1 LNDKIAGETMNT
13 GPNTGKNRKKVLI
26 VGRMPEAGIAVL
38 KARDDVDYEILT
50 NDTVP
55 SLHPKLADANAVTLG
70 ATPFRQA
77 ELDAAPGMMVV
88 ARLGVG
94 FDAVEI
100 PALNKR
106 KIPLMTTGT
115 ANSVSVA
122 EHAMYMLLASARLV
136 KKYDRFV
143 REKGWLERLSD
154 LPADLSG
161 KKILVVGIGRIGSR
175 TVKRCVAF
183 DMEVFVLDPNVSAAD
198 IEKAGA
204 AKVTDLKAILPKVD
218 FVSVH
223 CPKSPETVDMFNT
236 ETLGL
241 MKPEA
246 FLVNTA
252 RGGIV
257 NEDALFEALSTR
269 KLRGAGL
276 DVLDKEPPDPANKLF
291 TLENVIFSPHM
302 AGVTKEASD
311 RMAVTAIENI
321 LSVFDGRPNASN
333 VVNKEVLG

>member
-1 LNDKIAGETMNT
+1 MTT
-13 GPNTGKNRKKVLI
+13 GPNTGKNRKRVLI
-26 VGRMPEAGIAVL
+26 VGRMPQAGLDAL
-38 KARDDVDYEILT
+38 KKRDDVDFEILT
-50 NDTVP
+50 DD
-55 SLHPKLADANAVTLG
+55 SIGKLHPALKDANAVTLG
-70 ATPFRQA
+70 ATAFRQA
-77 ELDAAPGMMVV
+77 ELDAAPGMLVV

-94 FDAVEI
+94 YDAVEI

-106 KIPLMTTGT
+106 RVPLMTTGI

-136 KKYDRFV
+136 NKSDRFV
-143 REKGWLERLSD
+143 RGNAWGDRLSD

-161 KKILVVGIGRIGSR
+161 KAILVVGMGRIGSR

-183 DMEVFVLDPNVSAAD
+183 EMDVHVLDPNISEAD
-198 IEKAGA
+198 IKKAGA
-204 AKVTDLKAILPKVD
+204 AKVTDLKATLPNVD

-223 CPKSPETVDMFNT
+223 CPKSPETVNMFNA
-236 ETLGL
+236 ETIAL

-252 RGGIV
+252 RGGII
-257 NEDALFEALSTR
+257 NEDALFAALSSG

-291 TLENVIFSPHM
+291 GLENVIFSPHM

-321 LSVFDGRPNASN
+321 LSVFDGRVNAAN

>member
-1 LNDKIAGETMNT
+1 MST

-26 VGRMPEAGIAVL
+26 VGRMPQAGLDVL
-38 KARDDVDYEILT
+38 KKRDDVEYEIVT
-50 NDTVP
+50 DDTVP
-55 SLHPKLADANAVTLG
+55 SLHPKLKDANAVTLG

-94 FDAVEI
+94 FDAVEV

-106 KIPLMTTGT
+106 RIPLMTTGT

-122 EHAMYMLLASARLV
+122 EHAMYMMLAASRLV
-136 KKYDRFV
+136 KKSDRWV
-143 REKGWLERLSD
+143 REGGWRERLSD
-154 LPADLSG
+154 LPSDVAG
-161 KKILVVGIGRIGSR
+161 KKVLVVGMGRIGSR
-175 TVKRCVAF
+175 TVKRTVAF
-183 DMEVFVLDPNVSAAD
+183 EMETYVLDPNVSAAE

-204 AKVTDLKAILPKVD
+204 TKVTDLKAILPKVD
-218 FVSVH
+218 YVSIH
-223 CPKSPETVDMFNT
+223 CPKSPETVDMFNA
-236 ETLGL
+236 ETLAR
-241 MKPEA
+241 MKPTA

-257 NEDALFEALSTR
+257 NEDALFDALSTG

-276 DVLDKEPPDPANKLF
+276 DVLDREPPDPKNKLF

-302 AGVTKEASD
+302 AGVTEEASN
-311 RMAVTAIENI
+311 RMAVTAVESV
-321 LSVFDGRPNASN
+321 LSVFDGRPNAQFC
-333 VVNKEVLG
+333 VNKEVLG

>member
-1 LNDKIAGETMNT
+1 MTT

-26 VGRMPEAGIAVL
+26 VGRLPQAGIDVL
-38 KARDDVDYEILT
+38 KKRDDVDFEILT
-50 NDTVP
+50 DDKP
-55 SLHPKLADANAVTLG
+55 ASLHPKLKDANAVTLG
-70 ATPFRQA
+70 GTPFRQP

-94 FDAVEI
+94 FDAVDVR
-100 PALNKR
+100 ALNQR
-106 KIPLMTTGT
+106 GIPLMTTGI

-136 KKYDRFV
+136 KKYDRLV
-143 REKGWLERLSD
+143 REGNWGHRLTD

-161 KKILVVGIGRIGSR
+161 KSILVVGMGRIGSR

-183 DMEVFVLDPNVSAAD
+183 EMDTYVLDPNVPEAE
-198 IEKAGA
+198 IKKAGA
-204 AKVTDLKAILPKVD
+204 TKVTDLKAILPKVD

-223 CPKSPETVDMFNT
+223 CPKAPETIDMFNA

-241 MKPEA
+241 MKPDA

-257 NEDALFEALSTR
+257 NEDALYNALKSG

-276 DVLDKEPPDPANKLF
+276 DVLDKEPPDADNKLF
-291 TLENVIFSPHM
+291 SLENVIFSPHM

-311 RMAVTAIENI
+311 RMAVTAVENI
-321 LSVFDGRPNASN
+321 LSVFDGHPNAAHC
-333 VVNKEVLG
+333 VNKEVLQ

>member
-1 LNDKIAGETMNT
+1 MNT

-50 NDTVP
+50 DDTVP

-77 ELDAAPGMMVV
+77 ELDVAPGMMVV

-106 KIPLMTTGT
+106 KIPLMTTGI

-161 KKILVVGIGRIGSR
+161 KTILVVGMGRIGSR

-183 DMEVFVLDPNVSAAD
+183 DMDVFVLDPNISEAD
-198 IEKAGA
+198 IQKAGA
-204 AKVTDLKAILPKVD
+204 TKVTDLKAILPKVD
-218 FVSVH
+218 FVSIH
-223 CPKSPETVDMFNT
+223 CPKAPETINLFNK

-241 MKPEA
+241 MKTEA

-257 NEDALFEALSTR
+257 NEDALYEALSTG

-321 LSVFDGRPNASN
+321 LSVFDGRPNAAN
-333 VVNKEVLG
+333 CVNKEVLG

>member
-1 LNDKIAGETMNT
+1 MNT

-50 NDTVP
+50 DDRVP

-77 ELDAAPGMMVV
+77 ELDAAPNMMVV

-106 KIPLMTTGT
+106 KIPLMTTGI

-122 EHAMYMLLASARLV
+122 EHAMYMLLAAARLTR
-136 KKYDRFV
+136 KSDRWV
-143 REKGWLERLSD
+143 RTGAWAERLSD
-154 LPADLSG
+154 LPSDVAG
-161 KKILVVGIGRIGSR
+161 KKVLVIGMGRIGSR

-183 DMEVFVLDPNVSAAD
+183 EMETYVLDPNIS
-198 IEKAGA
+198 KAGA
-204 AKVTDLKAILPKVD
+204 TKVTDLKAILPQVD
-218 FVSVH
+218 YVSIH
-223 CPKSPETVDMFNT
+223 CPKAPETINMFNT

-241 MKPEA
+241 MKPTA

-257 NEDALFEALSTR
+257 NEDALYEALSTG

-276 DVLDKEPPDPANKLF
+276 DVLDREPPDPANKLF
-291 TLENVIFSPHM
+291 TLENVFFSPHM
-302 AGVTKEASD
+302 AGVTQEASD
-311 RMAVTAIENI
+311 RMAVTAVENI
-321 LSVFDGRPNASN
+321 LSVFDGRTNAAN

>member
-1 LNDKIAGETMNT
+1 MTT
-13 GPNTGKNRKKVLI
+13 GANTGKNRKKVLI
-26 VGRMPEAGIAVL
+26 VGRMPQAGLDVL
-38 KARDDVDYEILT
+38 KKRDDVDFEILT
-50 NDTVP
+50 DDTAP
-55 SLHPKLADANAVTLG
+55 SLHPKLKDANAVTLG
-70 ATPFRQA
+70 GTPFRQA
-77 ELDAAPGMMVV
+77 ELDAAPGMLVV

-94 FDAVEI
+94 FDAVEV

-106 KIPLMTTGT
+106 RIPLMTTGI

-143 REKGWLERLSD
+143 REGGWGQRLSE

-161 KKILVVGIGRIGSR
+161 KSILVVGMGRIGSR

-183 DMEVFVLDPNVSAAD
+183 EMETHVLDPHVSEAE
-198 IEKAGA
+198 IKKAGA
-204 AKVTDLKAILPKVD
+204 TRATDLAAILPKVD

-223 CPKSPETVDMFNT
+223 CPKSPETVNMFNE
-236 ETLGL
+236 ETLAL
-241 MKPEA
+241 MKPDA

-257 NEDALFEALSTR
+257 NEDALYNALKNGR
-269 KLRGAGL
+269 LRGAGL
-276 DVLDKEPPDPANKLF
+276 DVLDKEPPDASNKLF
-291 TLENVIFSPHM
+291 GLENVIFSPHM

-311 RMAVTAIENI
+311 RMAVTAVENI
-321 LSVFDGRPNASN
+321 LSVFDGRPNAAHC
-333 VVNKEVLG
+333 VNREVLG

>member
-1 LNDKIAGETMNT
+1 MTT

-26 VGRMPEAGIAVL
+26 VGRMPQAGIELL
-38 KARDDVDYEILT
+38 KTRDDVEYEILT
-50 NDTVP
+50 DDRAP
-55 SLHPKLADANAVTLG
+55 SLHPRLKDANAVTLG

-94 FDAVEI
+94 FDAVEV

-122 EHAMYMLLASARLV
+122 EHAMYMMLAASRLV
-136 KKYDRFV
+136 KKSDRWV
-143 REKGWLERLSD
+143 RESAWGQRLSD
-154 LPADLSG
+154 LPSDMAG
-161 KKILVVGIGRIGSR
+161 KVVLVVGMGRIGSR
-175 TVKRCVAF
+175 TVRRCVAF
-183 DMEVFVLDPNVSAAD
+183 EMDTYVLDPNIGEAE
-198 IEKAGA
+198 IKKAGA
-204 AKVTDLKAILPKVD
+204 TKVTDLKAILPKVD
-218 FVSVH
+218 YVSIH
-223 CPKSPETVDMFNT
+223 CPKSPETVNLFNAG
-236 ETLGL
+236 TLAL
-241 MKPEA
+241 MKPTA

-257 NEDALFEALSTR
+257 NEDALFDALSSG

-276 DVLDKEPPDPANKLF
+276 DVLDREPPDPANRLF

-302 AGVTKEASD
+302 AGVTQEASD
-311 RMAVTAIENI
+311 RMAVTAIQNI
-321 LSVFDGRPNASN
+321 LSVFDGRPNAAN

>member
-1 LNDKIAGETMNT
+1 MTTSPG
-13 GPNTGKNRKKVLI
+13 TGKNRKKVLI
-26 VGRMPEAGIAVL
+26 VGRMPQAGLDVL
-38 KARDDVDYEILT
+38 KKRDDVDFEILAD
-50 NDTVP
+50 DTVP
-55 SLHPKLADANAVTLG
+55 SLHPKLKDAHAVTLG
-70 ATPFRQA
+70 GTPFRQA
-77 ELDAAPGMMVV
+77 ELSAAPEMMVV

-94 FDAVEI
+94 FDAVEV

-106 KIPLMTTGT
+106 KIPLMTTGI

-143 REKGWLERLSD
+143 REGGWSERLAD

-161 KKILVVGIGRIGSR
+161 KSILVVGMGRIGSR
-175 TVKRCVAF
+175 TVKRCAAF
-183 DMEVFVLDPNVSAAD
+183 EMDVFVLDPNISQAE
-198 IEKAGA
+198 IKKAGA
-204 AKVTDLKAILPKVD
+204 TKVTDLKATLPKMD

-223 CPKSPETVDMFNT
+223 CPKAPDTIDMFNA
-236 ETLGL
+236 ETLAL
-241 MKPEA
+241 MKPDA

-252 RGGIV
+252 RGGII
-257 NEDALFEALSTR
+257 NEDALYTALSTG

-291 TLENVIFSPHM
+291 GLESVIFSPHM

-321 LSVFDGRPNASN
+321 LSVFDGRPNAAHC
-333 VVNKEVLG
+333 VNKEVLG

>member
-1 LNDKIAGETMNT
+1 MTT

-26 VGRMPEAGIAVL
+26 VGRMPQAGIDVL
-38 KARDDVDYEILT
+38 KKRDDVDYEILT
-50 NDTVP
+50 DDSVG
-55 SLHPKLADANAVTLG
+55 SLHPKLKDANAVTLG
-70 ATPFRQA
+70 GTAFRQA
-77 ELDAAPGMMVV
+77 ELDAAPAMMVV

-106 KIPLMTTGT
+106 KIPLMTTGI

-122 EHAMYMLLASARLV
+122 EHAMYMLLASARLTR
-136 KKYDRFV
+136 KHDRFV
-143 REKGWLERLSD
+143 REGAWGQRLSD
-154 LPADLSG
+154 LPADLAG
-161 KKILVVGIGRIGSR
+161 KSILVVGMGRIGSR

-183 DMEVFVLDPNVSAAD
+183 EMDVSVLDPNISEAE
-198 IEKAGA
+198 IKKAGA
-204 AKVTDLKAILPKVD
+204 TKVTDLKAILPKVD

-223 CPKSPETVDMFNT
+223 CPKAPETVNMFNA
-236 ETLGL
+236 ETLAL
-241 MKPEA
+241 MKPDA

-257 NEDALFEALSTR
+257 NEEALFKALSTG

-276 DVLDKEPPDPANKLF
+276 DVLDKEPPDASNKLF
-291 TLENVIFSPHM
+291 GLENVILSPHM

-311 RMAVTAIENI
+311 RMATTAIENI
-321 LSVFDGRPNASN
+321 LSVFDGHPIAAH

>member
-1 LNDKIAGETMNT
+1 MT
-13 GPNTGKNRKKVLI
+13 TGKNRKKVLI
-26 VGRMPEAGIAVL
+26 VGRMPQAGIDLL
-38 KARDDVDYEILT
+38 KKRDDVDYEILA
-50 NDTVP
+50 DDSVP
-55 SLHPKLADANAVTLG
+55 SLHPKLRDANAVTLG

-106 KIPLMTTGT
+106 RIPLMTTGI

-122 EHAMYMLLASARLV
+122 EHAMYMMLAAARLV

-143 REKGWLERLSD
+143 REKGWGERLSE

-161 KKILVVGIGRIGSR
+161 KSVLVVGMGRIGSR
-175 TVKRCVAF
+175 TVRRCVAF
-183 DMEVFVLDPNVSAAD
+183 DMDVYVLDPNISEAD
-198 IEKAGA
+198 IKAAGA
-204 AKVTDLKAILPKVD
+204 TKVTDLKAVLPKVD
-218 FVSVH
+218 FVSIH
-223 CPKSPETVDMFNT
+223 CPKAPETVNMFNA
-236 ETLGL
+236 ETLAL
-241 MKPEA
+241 MKPTA

-252 RGGIV
+252 RGGIID
-257 NEDALFEALSTR
+257 EDALYDALSSGR
-269 KLRGAGL
+269 LRGAGL
-276 DVLDKEPPDPANKLF
+276 DVLAKEPPDPANKLF

-302 AGVTKEASD
+302 AGVTQEASD
-311 RMAVTAIENI
+311 RMAMTAVENI
-321 LSVFDGRPNASN
+321 LSVFDGRPNAAN

>member
-1 LNDKIAGETMNT
+1 MTT
-13 GPNTGKNRKKVLI
+13 GNSGNNRKKVLI
-26 VGRMPEAGIAVL
+26 VGRMPQAGIDVL
-38 KARDDVDYEILT
+38 KKRDDVDYEILT
-50 NDTVP
+50 DDSVP
-55 SLHPKLADANAVTLG
+55 SLHPKLKDANAVTLG
-70 ATPFRQA
+70 GTAFRQA

-106 KIPLMTTGT
+106 KIPLMTTGI

-136 KKYDRFV
+136 KKMDRFV
-143 REKGWLERLSD
+143 REAAWGQRLSD
-154 LPADLSG
+154 LPSDLAG
-161 KKILVVGIGRIGSR
+161 KSILVVGMGRIGSR
-175 TVKRCVAF
+175 TVKRSVAF
-183 DMEVFVLDPNVSAAD
+183 EMDVSVIDPNISAAE

-204 AKVTDLKAILPKVD
+204 KKVTDLKAILPKVD
-218 FVSVH
+218 FVSIH
-223 CPKSPETVDMFNT
+223 CPKSPETVNMFNA
-236 ETLGL
+236 ETLAL
-241 MKPEA
+241 MKPDA

-252 RGGIV
+252 RGGII
-257 NEDALFEALSTR
+257 NEEALYTALTTG

-276 DVLDKEPPDPANKLF
+276 DVLDREPPDPSNKLF
-291 TLENVIFSPHM
+291 GLENVIFSPHM

-311 RMAVTAIENI
+311 RMAETAIENI
-321 LSVFDGRPNASN
+321 LSVFDGRTNAAN

>member
-1 LNDKIAGETMNT
+1 MTT
-13 GPNTGKNRKKVLI
+13 GPSTGKNRKKVLI
-26 VGRMPEAGIAVL
+26 VGRMPQAGLDVL
-38 KARDDVDYEILT
+38 KKRDDVDFEILAD
-50 NDTVP
+50 DTVP
-55 SLHPKLADANAVTLG
+55 SLHPKLKDAHAVTLG
-70 ATPFRQA
+70 GTPFRQA
-77 ELDAAPGMMVV
+77 ELTAAPEMMVV

-94 FDAVEI
+94 FDAVEV

-106 KIPLMTTGT
+106 KIPLMTTGI

-143 REKGWLERLSD
+143 REGGWGERLAD

-161 KKILVVGIGRIGSR
+161 KSILVVGMGRIGSR
-175 TVKRCVAF
+175 TVKRCAAF
-183 DMEVFVLDPNVSAAD
+183 EMDVFVLDPNISEAE
-198 IEKAGA
+198 IKKAGA
-204 AKVTDLKAILPKVD
+204 TKVTDLKAILPKVD

-223 CPKSPETVDMFNT
+223 CPKAPETIDMFNS
-236 ETLGL
+236 ETLAL
-241 MKPEA
+241 MKPDA

-252 RGGIV
+252 RGGII
-257 NEDALFEALSTR
+257 NEDALYKALSTG

-276 DVLDKEPPDPANKLF
+276 DVLDKEPPDASNKLF
-291 TLENVIFSPHM
+291 GLENVIFSPHM

-321 LSVFDGRPNASN
+321 LSVFDGRPNAAHC
-333 VVNKEVLG
+333 VNKEVLK

>member
-1 LNDKIAGETMNT
+1 MST
-13 GPNTGKNRKKVLI
+13 GNNRKKVLI
-26 VGRMPEAGIAVL
+26 VGRMPQAGIDLL
-38 KARDDVDYEILT
+38 KTREDVDYEILT
-50 NDTVP
+50 DDTQP
-55 SLHPKLADANAVTLG
+55 SLHPKLRDAHAVTLG

-77 ELDAAPGMMVV
+77 ELDAAPNMMVV

-106 KIPLMTTGT
+106 KIPLMTTGI

-122 EHAMYMLLASARLV
+122 EHAMYLLLAAARLSR
-136 KKYDRFV
+136 KHDRFV
-143 REKGWLERLSD
+143 RDRGWHQRLTD
-154 LPADLSG
+154 LPADLAG
-161 KKILVVGIGRIGSR
+161 KSILVVGMGRIGSR

-183 DMEVFVLDPNVSAAD
+183 EMDVYVLDPNLSAAD
-198 IEKAGA
+198 IEAAGA
-204 AKVTDLKAILPKVD
+204 VKVTSLDSILPKVD

-223 CPKSPETVDMFNT
+223 CPKSPETTNMFNAK
-236 ETLGL
+236 TLAL
-241 MKPEA
+241 MKSDA

-257 NEDALFEALSTR
+257 NEEALYQALAMG

-291 TLENVIFSPHM
+291 GLENVIFSPHM

-311 RMAVTAIENI
+311 RMATTAVDNV
-321 LSVFDGRPNASN
+321 LSVFDGRPNAAN
-333 VVNKEVLG
+333 VVNKEVLA

>member
-1 LNDKIAGETMNT
+1 MTTA
-13 GPNTGKNRKKVLI
+13 PNTGKNRKKVLI
-26 VGRMPEAGIAVL
+26 VGRMPQAGLDVL
-38 KARDDVDYEILT
+38 KKRDDVDFEILT
-50 NDTVP
+50 DDSVP
-55 SLHPKLADANAVTLG
+55 SLHPKLRDANAVTLG
-70 ATPFRQA
+70 GTAFRQT
-77 ELDAAPGMMVV
+77 ELDAAPAMMVV

-94 FDAVEI
+94 YDAVEI

-106 KIPLMTTGT
+106 KIPLMTTGI

-122 EHAMYMLLASARLV
+122 EHAMYMLLASARLTR
-136 KKYDRFV
+136 KHDRFV
-143 REKGWLERLSD
+143 RENAWGDRLSD
-154 LPADLSG
+154 LPADVAG
-161 KKILVVGIGRIGSR
+161 KSILVVGMGRIGSR

-183 DMEVFVLDPNVSAAD
+183 EMDVFVLDPNISEAE
-198 IEKAGA
+198 IKKAGA

-223 CPKSPETVDMFNT
+223 CPKSPETVNMFNA
-236 ETLGL
+236 ETIGL
-241 MKPEA
+241 MKPDA

-257 NEDALFEALSTR
+257 NEEALYKALTAG

-276 DVLDKEPPDPANKLF
+276 DVLDKEPPDASNKLF
-291 TLENVIFSPHM
+291 GLENVIFSPHM

-321 LSVFDGRPNASN
+321 LSVFDGRPNAAHC
-333 VVNKEVLG
+333 VNKEVLG

>member
-1 LNDKIAGETMNT
+1 MSK
-13 GPNTGKNRKKVLI
+13 GPNSGKNRKKVLI
-26 VGRMPEAGIAVL
+26 VGRMPQAGLDVL
-38 KARDDVDYEILT
+38 KRRDDVDWEILV
-50 NDTVP
+50 DDSVP
-55 SLHPKLADANAVTLG
+55 SLHPKLKDANAVTLG

-122 EHAMYMLLASARLV
+122 EHAMYMMLAASRLV
-136 KKYDRFV
+136 KKSDRWV
-143 REKGWLERLSD
+143 REGGWRERLSD
-154 LPADLSG
+154 LPSDVAG
-161 KKILVVGIGRIGSR
+161 KKVLVVGIGRIGSR
-175 TVKRCVAF
+175 TVKRTVAF
-183 DMEVFVLDPNVSAAD
+183 EMETYVLDPNVSAAE

-204 AKVTDLKAILPKVD
+204 IKVTDLKAILPKVD
-218 FVSVH
+218 YVSIH
-223 CPKSPETVDMFNT
+223 CPKSPETVNMFNA
-236 ETLGL
+236 ETLAL
-241 MKPEA
+241 MKPTA

-257 NEDALFEALSTR
+257 NEEALFNALSTG

-276 DVLDKEPPDPANKLF
+276 DVLDREPPDPKNKLF

-302 AGVTKEASD
+302 AGVTQEASN
-311 RMAVTAIENI
+311 RMAVTAVESI
-321 LSVFDGRPNASN
+321 LSVFDGRPNAQFC
-333 VVNKEVLG
+333 VNKEVLA

>member
-1 LNDKIAGETMNT
+1 MTT
-13 GPNTGKNRKKVLI
+13 GRNRKKVLI
-26 VGRMPEAGIAVL
+26 VGRMPQAGIDAL
-38 KARDDVDYEILT
+38 KKRDDVDYEILA
-50 NDTVP
+50 DDSAG
-55 SLHPKLADANAVTLG
+55 SLHPKLKDVHAVTLG
-70 ATPFRQA
+70 GTAFREA
-77 ELDAAPGMMVV
+77 ELKVAPNMMVV

-94 FDAVEI
+94 FDAVEV

-106 KIPLMTTGT
+106 GVFLMTTGI

-143 REKGWLERLSD
+143 RESGWGHRLTD

-161 KKILVVGIGRIGSR
+161 KSILVVGMGRIGSR

-183 DMEVFVLDPNVSAAD
+183 EMDTYVLDPHVPEAE
-198 IEKAGA
+198 IKKAGA
-204 AKVTDLKAILPKVD
+204 TKVTDLKAILPKVD

-223 CPKSPETVDMFNT
+223 CPKSPETINMFNA

-241 MKPEA
+241 MKPDA

-252 RGGIV
+252 RGGII
-257 NEDALFEALSTR
+257 NEEALYDALKNG

-276 DVLDKEPPDPANKLF
+276 DVLDKEPPDASNKLF

-311 RMAVTAIENI
+311 RMAVTAVENI
-321 LSVFDGRPNASN
+321 LSVFDGRPNAAH
-333 VVNKEVLG
+333 VVNKEVLA